1 MSIFVP
7 RELTAV
13 RLCYS
18 KKFQN
23 YAVWKMRQRLKVS
36 REAIPYGS
44 FGSREACNLILKET
58 QSLGLG
64 WIFDTEAFDRLVTGF
79 GVWKAKHRMEASS

>member
-7 RELTAV
+7 RELTAM

-18 KKFQN
+18 KKFQD

-36 REAIPYGS
+36 QKAIPYGS

-58 QSLGLG
+58 QSHGLG
-64 WIFDTEAFDRLVTGF
+64 WIFDTEAFDRLMTGF
-79 GVWKAKHRMEASS
+79 GIWKTKRSMEVSS